1 MGAPDD
7 DNDDCDFLFSESFEE
22 CSITL
27 LLDPLASSET
37 CDDADGK
44 KQLRK
49 AENMAIWSVW
59 TWLSKVETDGK

>member
-7 DNDDCDFLFSESFEE
+7 DDCDFLFSESFEE
-22 CSITL
+22 GSFAL

-37 CDDADGK
+37 CDDEDGK

-49 AENMAIWSVW
+49 AENTVILIPLWSVW
-59 TWLSKVETDGK
+59 TWLGEAA